1 MKWYRHFHG
10 VLLQNEDGLVE
21 YFEAVLKA
29 TKKEP
34 RNVIGWVTNEL
45 LGHLK
50 QQDMSVSQRWDKHR
64 HAFMLLL
71 QYSHNAIIVL
81 MQCYSAAS
89 AQVLDAKAPAHDASE
104 PIVIGSN
111 WNMHR

>member
-1 MKWYRHFHG
+1 MHVNVPD

-34 RNVIGWVTNEL
+34 RKVIGWVTNEL

-50 QQDMSVSQRWDKHR
+50 QQDMSVSQR
-64 HAFMLLL
+64 
-71 QYSHNAIIVL
+71 
-81 MQCYSAAS
+81 
-89 AQVLDAKAPAHDASE
+89 
-104 PIVIGSN
+104 
-111 WNMHR
+111 

>member
-1 MKWYRHFHG
+1 M
-10 VLLQNEDGLVE
+10 QNEDGLVE

-50 QQDMSVSQRWDKHR
+50 QQDMSVSQR
-64 HAFMLLL
+64 
-71 QYSHNAIIVL
+71 
-81 MQCYSAAS
+81 
-89 AQVLDAKAPAHDASE
+89 
-104 PIVIGSN
+104 
-111 WNMHR
+111 